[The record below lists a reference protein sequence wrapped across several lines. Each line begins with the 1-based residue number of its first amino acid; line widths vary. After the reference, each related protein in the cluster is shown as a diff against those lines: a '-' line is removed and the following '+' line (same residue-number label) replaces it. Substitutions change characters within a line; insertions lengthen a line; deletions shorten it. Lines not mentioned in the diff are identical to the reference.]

1 MEPLALDEATRILV
15 AARAKATE
23 LGLKVSIA
31 VLDPR
36 GDLIALHRLDGALWR
51 TVPIAQGKAAAS
63 AAWDKPSGELK
74 DCWHQ
79 PVVRALSMME
89 RGRLIPW
96 PGCAA
101 HTACRRDDDRCH
113 RGEWGECGRRRTD
126 RCGGA
131 CGPVKA
137 PVRSRRDGSCSPPNR
152 TRPRAAPLIPNGAWP
167 NAS

>member
-1 MEPLALDEATRILV
+1 MEPLTLDEAIRMLV

-74 DCWHQ
+74 DRWHHRSSA
-79 PVVRALSMME
+79 PVNDGAWS
-89 RGRLIPW
+89 PDSW
-96 PGCAA
+96 PGALPIRRADGTMIGAIGVSGASAA
-101 HTACRRDDDRCH
+101 DD
-113 RGEWGECGRRRTD
+113 ELI
-126 RCGGA
+126 
-131 CGPVKA
+131 
-137 PVRSRRDGSCSPPNR
+137 
-152 TRPRAAPLIPNGAWP
+152 AAAGLA
-167 NAS
+167 AL

>member
-1 MEPLALDEATRILV
+1 MEPLTLDEAIRMLV

-74 DCWHQ
+74 DRWHQ

-96 PGCAA
+96 PGALPIRRADGTMIGAIGVSGASAA
-101 HTACRRDDDRCH
+101 DD
-113 RGEWGECGRRRTD
+113 ELI
-126 RCGGA
+126 
-131 CGPVKA
+131 
-137 PVRSRRDGSCSPPNR
+137 
-152 TRPRAAPLIPNGAWP
+152 AAAGLGVL
-167 NAS
+167 